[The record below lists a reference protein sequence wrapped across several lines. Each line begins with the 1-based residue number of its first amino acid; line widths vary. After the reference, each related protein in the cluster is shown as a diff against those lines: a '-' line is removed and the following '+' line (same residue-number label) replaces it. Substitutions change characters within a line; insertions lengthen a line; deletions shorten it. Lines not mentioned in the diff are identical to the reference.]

1 MAIKQEKKTVLIAD
15 DSEMNRDI
23 LADIL
28 GEAYEIV
35 EAEDGVQAI
44 EAMTAPGAQIDMLLL
59 DYVMPRMDGFKVL
72 EEMNRLHL
80 IEHIPVVMIS
90 AENSTAYMERAYDL
104 GVVDF
109 IKRPFETLVV
119 QRRVANTMV
128 LYAKQK
134 RLRDMVLEQIYE
146 KERQNSLMIDILS
159 HIVEFHNGESG
170 LHVRNIH
177 ILTKLLL
184 KHLAR
189 VTDKYPMTGEE
200 VAQIITASAL
210 HDIGKIDIPDKILN
224 KPGRL
229 TEEEF
234 AVMKTHTTIGSDMLK
249 KMPAFESEPMIKMA
263 YGICRWHH
271 ERYDGRGYPDG
282 LKGDEIPIGAQ
293 VVALAD
299 VYDALTSIRVYKSSY
314 SHETAIEMILDG
326 KCGTFNPLLLDC
338 LRGSADDLKKKLE
351 GNVAE
356 DMDRQEIR
364 SVTEAVLSGKA
375 GSVSERTL
383 NLLDYERR
391 QTEIE
396 AESAKNQD
404 E

>member
-1 MAIKQEKKTVLIAD
+1 MAIKQERKTVLIAD

-28 GEAYEIV
+28 GESYEIL
-35 EAEDGVQAI
+35 EAEDGEQAI

-72 EEMNRLHL
+72 EEMNRLRL
-80 IEHIPVVMIS
+80 VEHIPVIMIS
-90 AENSTAYMERAYDL
+90 AENSMSYVERAYDL

-119 QRRVANTMV
+119 QRRVANTMA

-134 RLRDMVLEQIYE
+134 RLRDMVFEQIYE

-170 LHVRNIH
+170 MHVRNIH

-184 KHLAR
+184 GHLAK
-189 VTDKYPMTGEE
+189 VTDKYPLTGEQI
-200 VAQIITASAL
+200 ALIITASAL
-210 HDIGKIDIPDKILN
+210 HDIGKIDIPDEILN

-249 KMPAFESEPMIKMA
+249 KMPAFESEPLIKMA
-263 YGICRWHH
+263 YGVCRWHH

-293 VVALAD
+293 IVALAD
-299 VYDALTSIRVYKSSY
+299 VYDALTSERVYKKAF
-314 SHETAIEMILDG
+314 SHEKAVEMILAG
-326 KCGTFNPLLLDC
+326 ECGVFNPLLMQC
-338 LRGSADDLKKKLE
+338 LRDIAPVLQEELKNAGDVGL
-351 GNVAE
+351 NDYQFMTMAE
-356 DMDRQEIR
+356 EIM
-364 SVTEAVLSGKA
+364 
-375 GSVSERTL
+375 EREHL
-383 NLLDYERR
+383 
-391 QTEIE
+391 
-396 AESAKNQD
+396 
-404 E
+404 

>member
-28 GEAYEIV
+28 GEAYEVI

-59 DYVMPRMDGFKVL
+59 DYVMPRMDGFRVL
-72 EEMNRLHL
+72 EEMNRLRL

-90 AENSTAYMERAYDL
+90 AENSTTYMERAYDL

-119 QRRVANTMV
+119 QRRVANTMM

-170 LHVRNIH
+170 MHVRNIH

-184 KHLAR
+184 GHLAK
-189 VTDKYPMTGEE
+189 VTDKYPLTGEQI
-200 VAQIITASAL
+200 ALIITASAL
-210 HDIGKIDIPDKILN
+210 HDIGKIDIPDEILN

-229 TEEEF
+229 TNEEF

-249 KMPAFESEPMIKMA
+249 KMPSFESEPLIKMA

-293 VVALAD
+293 IVALAD
-299 VYDALTSIRVYKSSY
+299 VYDALTSERVYKKAF
-314 SHETAIEMILDG
+314 SHEKAVEMILAG
-326 KCGTFNPLLLDC
+326 ECGAFNPLLMQC
-338 LRGSADDLKKKLE
+338 LRDTAPVLQEELKNAGDAGL
-351 GNVAE
+351 NDYQFMTMAE
-356 DMDRQEIR
+356 EIMGR
-364 SVTEAVLSGKA
+364 E
-375 GSVSERTL
+375 
-383 NLLDYERR
+383 NL
-391 QTEIE
+391 
-396 AESAKNQD
+396 
-404 E
+404 

>member
-1 MAIKQEKKTVLIAD
+1 MAIKQERKTVLIAD

-28 GEAYEIV
+28 GESYEIL
-35 EAEDGVQAI
+35 EAEDGEQAI

-72 EEMNRLHL
+72 EEMNRLRL
-80 IEHIPVVMIS
+80 IEHIPVIMIS
-90 AENSTAYMERAYDL
+90 AENSMSYVERAYDL

-119 QRRVANTMV
+119 QRRVANTMA

-134 RLRDMVLEQIYE
+134 RLRDMVFEQIYE

-170 LHVRNIH
+170 MHVRNIH

-184 KHLAR
+184 GHLAK
-189 VTDKYPMTGEE
+189 VTDKYPLTGEQI
-200 VAQIITASAL
+200 ALIITASAL
-210 HDIGKIDIPDKILN
+210 HDIGKIDIPDEILN

-249 KMPAFESEPMIKMA
+249 KMPAFESEPLIKMA
-263 YGICRWHH
+263 YGVCRWHH
-271 ERYDGRGYPDG
+271 ERFDGRGYPDG

-293 VVALAD
+293 IVALAD
-299 VYDALTSIRVYKSSY
+299 VYDALTSERVYKKAF
-314 SHETAIEMILDG
+314 SHEKAVEMILAG
-326 KCGTFNPLLLDC
+326 ECGVFNPLLMQC
-338 LRGSADDLKKKLE
+338 LRDIAPVLQEELKNAGDVGL
-351 GNVAE
+351 NDYQFMTMAE
-356 DMDRQEIR
+356 EIM
-364 SVTEAVLSGKA
+364 
-375 GSVSERTL
+375 EREHL
-383 NLLDYERR
+383 
-391 QTEIE
+391 
-396 AESAKNQD
+396 
-404 E
+404 